1 VTTPADPLP
10 ADLAAAHAMI
20 IAQREQLTLAKSEVT
35 VGRLEIERL
44 KLMLAKARR
53 EQFGQSSERG
63 KLLVEQLELAIE
75 DLEETQAEQETQAEF
90 AVSEAAKQQRAQNPR
105 PPRRPL
111 PDNLPIERVVEP
123 APCVCGKCGS
133 ERLHKLGEVV
143 SKTLECEPRR
153 WKIIE
158 HVREKFS
165 CRDCE
170 AITEAPAPSHPIPRG
185 FAGPSLL
192 AMVLVNKFLL
202 HQPLNR
208 QSKTYARE
216 GIEIDVS
223 TLADRVGACVVAL
236 DPIIEAIRTHV
247 MSAERIHADDTT
259 VPVLAKLKTVTG
271 RIWTYVRD
279 DRPFGGTDPPAALFY
294 YSRNRAG
301 EHPQSHLAGYVG
313 LMQADAFDGYNQLYK
328 AQRKP
333 APILEAACWSHGRRK
348 FFDLAKSGEAPIASE
363 AVRRIDILFEIER
376 TINGKT
382 PEQRLAVRRDKS
394 RPIVADLEIWMRQQ
408 RTLLSS
414 GNDTAKAINYLLNRW
429 AAFTR
434 FLDDGRVCLSNNAA
448 ERALRGVAVGRRNWT
463 FAGSDAGGN
472 RTAAVYT
479 LIETCKMND
488 VDPQAWLADVL
499 ARLPDHPAN
508 RVADLHGFG
517 RRPDSP
523 KLPPPERHGRPARLP
538 GVLAGCLLP
547 RSESLRI
554 DANLFRQIARN
565 RYDGI
570 DDAQVKLARA
580 RKRRREGR
588 EAACIDLPLVADDS
602 LTTVGAAHVG
612 VLST

>member
-1 VTTPADPLP
+1 MTTPSDPLP
-10 ADLAAAHAMI
+10 ADLAAAHAI
-20 IAQREQLTLAKSEVT
+20 ILAQREQLILAKSEVA

-75 DLEETQAEQETQAEF
+75 DLEETQAEQESKAEI
-90 AVSEAAKQQRAQNPR
+90 AAPEAAKQRGQSPR
-105 PPRRPL
+105 PLRRSL
-111 PDNLPIERVVEP
+111 PDNLPVERIAEP
-123 APCVCGKCGS
+123 APCTCGKCGS
-133 ERLHKLGEVV
+133 KRLHKLGEVI

-170 AITEAPAPSHPIPRG
+170 AITEAPAASHPIPRG
-185 FAGPSLL
+185 FAGPNLL

-236 DPIIEAIRTHV
+236 APIIEAIQTHV

-259 VPVLAKLKTVTG
+259 VPVLAKLKTVIG
-271 RIWTYVRD
+271 RIWSYVRD

-333 APILEAACWSHGRRK
+333 APIVEAVCWSHGRRK

-363 AVRRIDILFEIER
+363 AVRRIDELFEIER
-376 TINGKT
+376 SINGKT
-382 PEQRLAVRRDKS
+382 PEQRLVARREKS
-394 RPIVADLEIWMRQQ
+394 RPLVIALEIWLRQQ
-408 RTLLSS
+408 RTWLSS

-429 AAFTR
+429 AAFAH

-448 ERALRGVAVGRRNWT
+448 ERALRGIAVGRKNWT
-463 FAGSDAGGN
+463 FAGSDTGDHRA
-472 RTAAVYT
+472 AAVYT
-479 LIETCKMND
+479 LIETC
-488 VDPQAWLADVL
+488 LCR
-499 ARLPDHPAN
+499 ARH
-508 RVADLHGFG
+508 
-517 RRPDSP
+517 
-523 KLPPPERHGRPARLP
+523 KLP
-538 GVLAGCLLP
+538 
-547 RSESLRI
+547 
-554 DANLFRQIARN
+554 
-565 RYDGI
+565 
-570 DDAQVKLARA
+570 K
-580 RKRRREGR
+580 
-588 EAACIDLPLVADDS
+588 
-602 LTTVGAAHVG
+602 
-612 VLST
+612 

>member
-1 VTTPADPLP
+1 VTTPSEPLP

-20 IAQREQLTLAKSEVT
+20 LAQREQLILAKSEVT

-44 KLMLAKARR
+44 KLMLTKARR

-75 DLEETQAEQETQAEF
+75 DLEETQAEQDTRAEI
-90 AVSEAAKQQRAQNPR
+90 AAPEAAKERLARNPR

-111 PDNLPIERVVEP
+111 SDHLPVERIVEP
-123 APCVCGKCGS
+123 APCACGKCGS
-133 ERLHKLGEVV
+133 GRLHKLGEVV

-208 QSKTYARE
+208 QSKTFARE

-236 DPIIEAIRTHV
+236 APLIDAIRIHV
-247 MSAERIHADDTT
+247 MSAGRIHADDTT
-259 VPVLAKLKTVTG
+259 VPVLAKMKAVLG

-279 DRPFGGTDPPAALFY
+279 DRPFGGNDPPAALFY

-301 EHPQSHLAGYVG
+301 EHPQGHLASYVG
-313 LMQADAFDGYNQLYK
+313 LMQADAFNGYNDLYRVN
-328 AQRKP
+328 RKP
-333 APILEAACWSHGRRK
+333 APILEAARWSHGRRK
-348 FFDLAKSGEAPIASE
+348 FFDLAKTGEAPIAAE
-363 AVRRIDILFEIER
+363 AVRRIDELFAIER
-376 TINGKT
+376 AINGKA

-394 RPIVADLEIWMRQQ
+394 APLVTNLEIWIRQQ
-408 RTLLSS
+408 RALLSA

-434 FLDDGRVCLSNNAA
+434 FLDDGRVYLTNNAA
-448 ERALRGVAVGRRNWT
+448 ERALRGVAVGRRNVSIRRRPR
-463 FAGSDAGGN
+463 AGHFRLRRLDQRCGWRSAN
-472 RTAAVYT
+472 SMAAVRR
-479 LIETCKMND
+479 
-488 VDPQAWLADVL
+488 A
-499 ARLPDHPAN
+499 
-508 RVADLHGFG
+508 FG
-517 RRPDSP
+517 RD
-523 KLPPPERHGRPARLP
+523 ARR
-538 GVLAGCLLP
+538 C
-547 RSESLRI
+547 
-554 DANLFRQIARN
+554 
-565 RYDGI
+565 
-570 DDAQVKLARA
+570 ARA
-580 RKRRREGR
+580 RRRAR
-588 EAACIDLPLVADDS
+588 LADRRHS
-602 LTTVGAAHVG
+602 
-612 VLST
+612 SWR

>member
-1 VTTPADPLP
+1 VTTPSDPLP

-20 IAQREQLTLAKSEVT
+20 LAQREQLTLAKSEVT

-63 KLLVEQLELAIE
+63 KLLIEQLELAIE
-75 DLEETQAEQETQAEF
+75 DLEETQAEQDTKAEI
-90 AVSEAAKQQRAQNPR
+90 AAPEAAKEKRARNPR
-105 PPRRPL
+105 APRRPP
-111 PDNLPIERVVEP
+111 PDNLPVERIVEP
-123 APCVCGKCGS
+123 APCACGKCGS
-133 ERLHKLGEVV
+133 ARLHKLGEVI

-236 DPIIEAIRTHV
+236 EPLIDAIRTHV
-247 MSAERIHADDTT
+247 MSAERIHVDDTT
-259 VPVLAKLKTVTG
+259 VPVLAKMKAVVS

-279 DRPFGGTDPPAALFY
+279 DRPFGGSDPPAALFY

-301 EHPQSHLAGYVG
+301 EHPQGHLAGYVG
-313 LMQADAFDGYNQLYK
+313 LMQADAFTGYNDLYR
-328 AQRKP
+328 ANRKP

-348 FFDLAKSGEAPIASE
+348 FFDLAKTGEAPIAAE
-363 AVRRIDILFEIER
+363 AVRRIDELFAIER
-376 TINGKT
+376 AINGNA
-382 PEQRLAVRRDKS
+382 PEQRLAARREKTT
-394 RPIVADLEIWMRQQ
+394 PLVTDLEIWMRQQ

-434 FLDDGRVCLSNNAA
+434 FLDDGRICLTNNAA
-448 ERALRGVAVGRRNWT
+448 ERALRGVAVGRKNWT
-463 FAGSDAGGN
+463 FAGSDAGGH
-472 RTAAVYT
+472 RAAAVYT

-499 ARLPDHPAN
+499 ALLPDHTASK
-508 RVADLHGFG
+508 VT
-517 RRPDSP
+517 
-523 KLPPPERHGRPARLP
+523 E
-538 GVLAGCLLP
+538 LLP
-547 RSESLRI
+547 WNWKATQQSK
-554 DANLFRQIARN
+554 
-565 RYDGI
+565 
-570 DDAQVKLARA
+570 V
-580 RKRRREGR
+580 
-588 EAACIDLPLVADDS
+588 AA
-602 LTTVGAAHVG
+602 
-612 VLST
+612 

>member
-1 VTTPADPLP
+1 VTTPSDPLP
-10 ADLAAAHAMI
+10 PDLAAAHAMI
-20 IAQREQLTLAKSEVT
+20 LAQREQLTLAKGEVT

-75 DLEETQAEQETQAEF
+75 DLEETQAEQETKAEI
-90 AVSEAAKQQRAQNPR
+90 AAPEAAKEKRAQNPR

-111 PDNLPIERVVEP
+111 PDNLPVERIVEP
-123 APCVCGKCGS
+123 APCACGKCGS
-133 ERLHKLGEVV
+133 ARLHKLGEVV

-216 GIEIDVS
+216 GVEIDIS

-236 DPIIEAIRTHV
+236 APLIDAIRTHV

-259 VPVLAKLKTVTG
+259 VPVLAKMKAVVG

-279 DRPFGGTDPPAALFY
+279 DRPFGGSDPPAALFY

-301 EHPQSHLAGYVG
+301 EHPQGHLAGYIG
-313 LMQADAFDGYNQLYK
+313 LMQADAFKGYNDLYRVN
-328 AQRKP
+328 RKP

-348 FFDLAKSGEAPIASE
+348 FFDLAKTGEAPIAAE
-363 AVRRIDILFEIER
+363 AVRRIDELFAIER
-376 TINGKT
+376 AINGKAS
-382 PEQRLAVRRDKS
+382 EQRLAVRREKAA
-394 RPIVADLEIWMRQQ
+394 PLVTDLEIWMRQQ
-408 RTLLSS
+408 RALLSA

-434 FLDDGRVCLSNNAA
+434 FLDDGRVCLTNNAA

-463 FAGSDAGGN
+463 FAGSDAGGH
-472 RTAAVYT
+472 RAAAVYT

-499 ARLPDHPAN
+499 ARLPDHPASKI
-508 RVADLHGFG
+508 ADL
-517 RRPDSP
+517 
-523 KLPPPERHGRPARLP
+523 LPWNWKTNQPQ
-538 GVLAGCLLP
+538 
-547 RSESLRI
+547 SS
-554 DANLFRQIARN
+554 
-565 RYDGI
+565 
-570 DDAQVKLARA
+570 
-580 RKRRREGR
+580 
-588 EAACIDLPLVADDS
+588 AA
-602 LTTVGAAHVG
+602 AA
-612 VLST
+612 

>member
-1 VTTPADPLP
+1 
-10 ADLAAAHAMI
+10 MI
-20 IAQREQLTLAKSEVT
+20 LAQREQLILAKSEVT

-75 DLEETQAEQETQAEF
+75 DLEETQAEQDTTAEI
-90 AVSEAAKQQRAQNPR
+90 AAPEAAKEKLARNPR
-105 PPRRPL
+105 PPRRAL
-111 PDNLPIERVVEP
+111 PDNLPVERIVEP
-123 APCVCGKCGS
+123 APCACGKCGS
-133 ERLHKLGEVV
+133 ARLHKLGEVV

-208 QSKTYARE
+208 QSKTFARE

-236 DPIIEAIRTHV
+236 APLIDAIRIHV

-259 VPVLAKLKTVTG
+259 VPVLAKMKAVVG
-271 RIWTYVRD
+271 RIWTYVRE
-279 DRPFGGTDPPAALFY
+279 DRAFGGGDPPAALFY

-301 EHPQSHLAGYVG
+301 EHPQGHLAGYIG
-313 LMQADAFDGYNQLYK
+313 LMQADAFNGYNDLYR
-328 AQRKP
+328 ANRKP

-348 FFDLAKSGEAPIASE
+348 FFDLAKTGEAPIAAE
-363 AVRRIDILFEIER
+363 AVRRIDELFAIER
-376 TINGKT
+376 AINGKA
-382 PEQRLAVRRDKS
+382 PEQRLAVRREKAA
-394 RPIVADLEIWMRQQ
+394 PLVTDLEIWMRQQ
-408 RTLLSS
+408 RTLLSA

-434 FLDDGRVCLSNNAA
+434 FLDDGRVCLTNNAA

-463 FAGSDAGGN
+463 FAGSDAGGH
-472 RTAAVYT
+472 RAAAVYT

-499 ARLPDHPAN
+499 ARLPDHPASKI
-508 RVADLHGFG
+508 ADL
-517 RRPDSP
+517 
-523 KLPPPERHGRPARLP
+523 LPWNWK
-538 GVLAGCLLP
+538 
-547 RSESLRI
+547 
-554 DANLFRQIARN
+554 ANQPQN
-565 RYDGI
+565 S
-570 DDAQVKLARA
+570 
-580 RKRRREGR
+580 
-588 EAACIDLPLVADDS
+588 AA
-602 LTTVGAAHVG
+602 AA
-612 VLST
+612 

>member
-1 VTTPADPLP
+1 
-10 ADLAAAHAMI
+10 MI
-20 IAQREQLTLAKSEVT
+20 LAQREQLILAKSEVT

-75 DLEETQAEQETQAEF
+75 DLEETQAEQDTKADI
-90 AVSEAAKQQRAQNPR
+90 AAPEAAKEKLARNLR

-111 PDNLPIERVVEP
+111 PDNLPVERIVEP
-123 APCVCGKCGS
+123 APCACGKGGS
-133 ERLHKLGEVV
+133 ARLHKLGEVV

-208 QSKTYARE
+208 QSKTFARE

-236 DPIIEAIRTHV
+236 APLIDAIRIHV

-259 VPVLAKLKTVTG
+259 VPVLAKMKAVVG

-279 DRPFGGTDPPAALFY
+279 DRPFGGSDPPAALFY

-301 EHPQSHLAGYVG
+301 EHPQGHLAGYIG
-313 LMQADAFDGYNQLYK
+313 LMQADAFNGYNDLYR
-328 AQRKP
+328 ANRKP

-348 FFDLAKSGEAPIASE
+348 FFDLAKTGEAPIAAE
-363 AVRRIDILFEIER
+363 AVRRIDELFAIER
-376 TINGKT
+376 AINGKA
-382 PEQRLAVRRDKS
+382 PEQRLAVRREKS
-394 RPIVADLEIWMRQQ
+394 APLVTDLEIWMRQQ
-408 RTLLSS
+408 RTLLSA

-434 FLDDGRVCLSNNAA
+434 FLDDGRVCLTNNAA

-463 FAGSDAGGN
+463 FAGSDAGGH
-472 RTAAVYT
+472 RAAAVYT

-488 VDPQAWLADVL
+488 VDPHAWLADVL
-499 ARLPDHPAN
+499 ARLPDHPASKI
-508 RVADLHGFG
+508 ADL
-517 RRPDSP
+517 
-523 KLPPPERHGRPARLP
+523 LPWNWKANKPQN
-538 GVLAGCLLP
+538 
-547 RSESLRI
+547 
-554 DANLFRQIARN
+554 DA
-565 RYDGI
+565 
-570 DDAQVKLARA
+570 
-580 RKRRREGR
+580 
-588 EAACIDLPLVADDS
+588 AAA
-602 LTTVGAAHVG
+602 
-612 VLST
+612 